1 MNMNTKAISLL
12 LAVGALA
19 SAAAARDFEYQGI
32 WYTVLDEGAKT
43 CETRAGEH
51 RTMETHGEDQ
61 WVAGNNLPDNAYNP
75 ETGDVIIP
83 AIARDEHNTA
93 YTVTAIGDHSF
104 YRCRIT
110 VIVLPGSIKT
120 IGDYA
125 FADCELFGTAY
136 VDGAPALAIPN
147 SVTAIGDY
155 AFAMTGVSSYGNG
168 NLREIIIPGSV
179 ERIGER
185 AFQGQFN
192 ALNSFIVEDSNRY
205 YSSKDFVLFNKD
217 QTELICAIGEKL
229 TKFDIPNSVT
239 TLGSYAFSGNF
250 LLEEITIP
258 NSVTSIGSYAFNGC
272 FYLKEVAIPNSVNAI
287 GNYAFCGCSTLTNV
301 TLHDGITEVKDGVFS
316 RCHLLKSVKLG
327 NSVKSIGTE
336 AFFDC
341 YCLTDINIP
350 ETVAEIGES
359 AFERCHGLNRVD
371 LGESLTEIG
380 DKAFMYCYGLENI
393 NIPNSVTKIGAS
405 AFNECSHLTNITIPE
420 ALTTINAN
428 AFAGCRGLTSI
439 VIPNS
444 VTEIGQAAF
453 FACSGLTSIKIP
465 NSITYIRR
473 STFGDCENLAEVEIP
488 NSVTGIGQFAFS
500 DCKSLTSIVIP
511 ESVKVIEDS
520 AFDIDHGESA
530 LTDITLPSTLAEL
543 GEYVFSGQDNVRN
556 VYYGAAEPIRGY
568 FNTFSEKCYKDA
580 KLHVSAEAVD
590 KIKST
595 VPWSLFAN
603 IEQSGIDEVETEAA
617 AEDGE
622 VYTLQGVRAAKP
634 LRPGVYV
641 GNGRK
646 MIVK

>member
-43 CETRAGEH
+43 CETRAGKPSDDGNSILDSFI
-51 RTMETHGEDQ
+51 TGNSGGESNQTIPSSVID
-61 WVAGNNLPDNAYNP
+61 GN
-75 ETGDVIIP
+75 TS
-83 AIARDEHNTA
+83 
-93 YTVTAIGDHSF
+93 YTVTAIGKGSF
-104 YRCRIT
+104 YKNNMIET
-110 VIVLPGSIKT
+110 IELPGTLIS
-120 IGDYA
+120 IGDSAFFGSDIRAFNIPASVEYIGKRAFGETLRRESFSIDADNKHYLLENNILYNKDKSTLIEYFGNETEVTLPSTVKRIEGYA
-125 FADCELFGTAY
+125 F
-136 VDGAPALAIPN
+136 
-147 SVTAIGDY
+147 
-155 AFAMTGVSSYGNG
+155 YGCG
-168 NLREIIIPGSV
+168 LQQIDL
-179 ERIGER
+179 GE
-185 AFQGQFN
+185 
-192 ALNSFIVEDSNRY
+192 S
-205 YSSKDFVLFNKD
+205 
-217 QTELICAIGEKL
+217 
-229 TKFDIPNSVT
+229 
-239 TLGSYAFSGNF
+239 
-250 LLEEITIP
+250 
-258 NSVTSIGSYAFNGC
+258 
-272 FYLKEVAIPNSVNAI
+272 
-287 GNYAFCGCSTLTNV
+287 
-301 TLHDGITEVKDGVFS
+301 
-316 RCHLLKSVKLG
+316 
-327 NSVKSIGTE
+327 
-336 AFFDC
+336 
-341 YCLTDINIP
+341 
-350 ETVAEIGES
+350 VAEIGES
-359 AFERCHGLNRVD
+359 AFERCYGLNRVD

-380 DKAFMYCYGLENI
+380 DNAFMYCYGLENI
-393 NIPNSVTKIGAS
+393 NIPNTVTEIGAS
-405 AFNECSHLTNITIPE
+405 AFNECSHLSNITIPE

-453 FACSGLTSIKIP
+453 FACSGLTSVKIP
-465 NSITYIRR
+465 NSITYIKR

-530 LTDITLPSTLAEL
+530 LTDITLPSTLTEL

-556 VYYGAAEPIRGY
+556 VYYGATEPIRGY

-580 KLHVSAEAVD
+580 KLHVAAEAVD

-603 IEQSGIDEVETEAA
+603 IEQSGIDEVEAEAA
-617 AEDGE
+617 AEDGK

-634 LRPGVYV
+634 LKPGVYV